1 MIPCPICGAPTPIP
15 ERILPLAIQC
25 HPSTRAPLLS
35 LFRCHGALKVD
46 RELLRFGI
54 IAYMP
59 WSCQNGRWYPW
70 EKMTTDLRRRSLV
83 AEEMRL
89 ALMGWI

>member
-1 MIPCPICGAPTPIP
+1 MNPCPICNAPRPAP
-15 ERILPLAIQC
+15 ARILPLAIQC
-25 HPSTRAPLLS
+25 HPLTGAPVLS
-35 LFRCHGALKVD
+35 LYRCHGALRID

-54 IAYMP
+54 IAYAP

-70 EKMTTDLRRRSLV
+70 NDMTFDLRHRSLV